1 MKTFSLTVLLSVAT
15 IFSCFGQNHHETLSG
30 KNIAQPR
37 EYDVHL
43 THSSK
48 TVVMRSKVAVR
59 VLDKYTLKPVN
70 ATMIVVGQRP
80 GKQIN
85 PKFEDGVYKFII
97 PVNDTSIISIYA
109 ADYEMLTESVTAGKM
124 NATEVFYLTPKIKT
138 DSTGNASRRPDDHSD
153 VNNILLKEDFRTVL
167 HFPQSL
173 SFLLP
178 AAEQELEILAA
189 FMTRH
194 NACKI
199 ELAGHTDDL
208 GDDYKNMLLSYDRVD
223 EVKKFLISRQ
233 IAADRI
239 RGRGFGST
247 SPIAPN
253 DSEANRKLNRRVEV
267 RISSA
272 K

>member
-1 MKTFSLTVLLSVAT
+1 MKIFSLAVLLSMIT
-15 IFSCFGQNHHETLSG
+15 LLSGFGQDLTGRNT
-30 KNIAQPR
+30 AQPR

-43 THSSK
+43 TNATK
-48 TVVMRSKVAVR
+48 RVVMRSKVAVR
-59 VLDKYTLKPVN
+59 VLDKYTLKPIH

-80 GKQIN
+80 GRQIT

-97 PVNDTSIISIYA
+97 PANDTSIISIYA
-109 ADYEMLTESVTAGKM
+109 DRYEMLTESVTASKM
-124 NATEVFYLTPKIKT
+124 NATEVFYLTPKTKP
-138 DSTGNASRRPDDHSD
+138 DSAHATTRDGLADVASP
-153 VNNILLKEDFRTVL
+153 LLKEDFTTVL

-178 AAEQELEILAA
+178 EAEQELEILAN
-189 FMTRH
+189 FMAR
-194 NACKI
+194 NDKCRM

-208 GDDYKNMLLSYDRVD
+208 GDDHKNMLLSYDRVD

-233 IAADRI
+233 IAAERI

-267 RISSA
+267 RISSS

>member
-1 MKTFSLTVLLSVAT
+1 
-15 IFSCFGQNHHETLSG
+15 
-30 KNIAQPR
+30 
-37 EYDVHL
+37 
-43 THSSK
+43 
-48 TVVMRSKVAVR
+48 
-59 VLDKYTLKPVN
+59 
-70 ATMIVVGQRP
+70 
-80 GKQIN
+80 
-85 PKFEDGVYKFII
+85 
-97 PVNDTSIISIYA
+97 
-109 ADYEMLTESVTAGKM
+109 
-124 NATEVFYLTPKIKT
+124 
-138 DSTGNASRRPDDHSD
+138 
-153 VNNILLKEDFRTVL
+153 VL
-167 HFPQSL
+167 HFPQSH

-189 FMTRH
+189 FMTR
-194 NACKI
+194 NNTCKI

-223 EVKKFLISRQ
+223 EVKKFLVSRR